1 MDHPSGSERGTE
13 TQQGTLHLH
22 CAPDYPLDGSPA
34 SLGCRQ
40 GQWEESRFSDKE
52 PRAQAQFT
60 ELPKITWL
68 VSEEAP
74 EPPCARWLARVTVR
88 DLWVLIA
95 VTGF

>member
-68 VSEEAP
+68 VSEVPRLLSLPVHAGS
-74 EPPCARWLARVTVR
+74 LGSQFVTF
-88 DLWVLIA
+88 
-95 VTGF
+95 GS